1 MKVFLEDCIMQ
12 EGIEATAGSK
22 MLRGFESPF
31 NATVVERLLEKG
43 HTIAGR
49 VAMDEFG
56 IVPVTGSN
64 IADEAI
70 KVATDGAC
78 VLCNDALGKYR
89 RIVAAGMTEDSCYIH
104 PTYGTVSRH
113 GLIPT
118 VSSMDQIGVLCKDV
132 EEGFALLDHI
142 AGHDPKDGAMFPDDT
157 GFIANSSAPV
167 PKTIR
172 VGIPGSFMG
181 NMSFGRFR
189 AIPMQLVHSDVY
201 QQVMYILTCAE
212 ISNNISRYDGIK
224 FGHRAEEFKGV
235 NELYVK
241 SRMEGFG
248 LDTKMVAIMGAMVL
262 SQDFYTPYYE
272 KAMKIRRLIKES
284 LLFDTYDIIL
294 LHPGMEP
301 IAPLAGLP
309 SVSFSSGGQGIQLIA
324 NVGQENLLLSA
335 WKGMNQV

>member
-1 MKVFLEDCIMQ
+1 MNVFLEDCIMQ
-12 EGIEATAGSK
+12 EGTEATAGSK
-22 MLRGFESPF
+22 ILKGFVSPF
-31 NATVVERLLEKG
+31 NATVVDRLLDKG

-78 VLCNDALGKYR
+78 VLCNDALGMYR

-118 VSSMDQIGVLCKDV
+118 VSSMDQIGVLCKNV
-132 EEGFALLDHI
+132 EDGFTLLRHI
-142 AGHDPKDGAMFPDDT
+142 AGHDHKDGAMFPDSPID
-157 GFIANSSAPV
+157 FDAPV

-172 VGIPGSFMG
+172 VGIPGNFMG

-189 AIPMQLVHSDVY
+189 AIPLQLVHSDVY

-224 FGHRAEEFKGV
+224 FGHRATEYKGV
-235 NELYVK
+235 NDLYVK
-241 SRMEGFG
+241 TRSEGFG
-248 LDTKMVAIMGAMVL
+248 LDAKMVAIMGAMVL
-262 SQDFYTPYYE
+262 SQDYYTPYYE

-301 IAPLAGLP
+301 LAALAGLP

-324 NVGQENLLLSA
+324 NVGQESLLLSA